1 MDDVWAFL
9 SDPGNR
15 VTLSWLGGGFV
26 VVAGGVWAVFKFFRK
41 TGAERASSITVTADH
56 GGIAA
61 GRDAHVT
68 PETKR
73 SASDSTK

>member
-1 MDDVWAFL
+1 MDELWAIL
-9 SDPGNR
+9 SDPSNR
-15 VTLSWLGGGFV
+15 ATLSWLGGGV
-26 VVAGGVWAVFKFFRK
+26 VVFAGGVWAVFKFFRK
-41 TGAERASSITVTADH
+41 TGGERAPSITVTADH

-73 SASDSTK
+73 SPSDSTK